1 MTQCIINSFIF
12 QNKTVKKNNTHIPLR
27 FFVLSIGHKCRNPEV
42 TFTAEKKKEKQ
53 KFTLWIWLSGGL
65 IPARRQI
72 DGLKQKV
79 YFWNVKS
86 AYSDPNTPTSVHFDQ
101 SLP

>member
-53 KFTLWIWLSGGL
+53 KFTL
-65 IPARRQI
+65 
-72 DGLKQKV
+72 
-79 YFWNVKS
+79 
-86 AYSDPNTPTSVHFDQ
+86 
-101 SLP
+101 